1 MTGFKLVEFQ
11 QEAVDR
17 IVERLRDKSGSR
29 RILLADEVGLGK
41 TVVARHVIEKLQGHR
56 GLTVIYICSN
66 GEIAAQNCGKLDPA
80 GGNKVERVSELAL
93 DAQRGRECRELQL
106 YSFTPGTSLKPSTG
120 KEWERRLILFLLV
133 RAEIGKPN
141 EKAWREFFR
150 CSVNSEKWTAQTRWS
165 ELENEFN
172 NRITVNLQREVNR
185 AWRVARTEDDE
196 SSIKVLRES
205 VESFDANDD
214 GARTKRNRLVAQLR
228 VVFQRVILE
237 QLKPDLVI
245 LDEVQRFPEVL
256 EDSEGSEPARSPTLA
271 SVLFKK
277 GVPVLILSATPYR
290 SLTMSHEGGD
300 GQESHHEGFTK
311 TLAFLFRP
319 DKVVPKRIHSNLAK
333 FRAKLAALDSAS
345 LVSQDSDLLKF
356 KRDLERDLTKVICRT
371 ERNWYVL
378 DRCKGVETSASTARS
393 QPSPAELEEYFRLHK
408 ALPHSSSWQISEYW
422 KSAPSLLTFLDRDYV
437 LFKELKSE
445 TRRVPGKLLTA
456 PKQIGSL
463 QNRTDRIARVME
475 TALGPEG
482 TPPRLW
488 TCPTLRYYE
497 DKFFG
502 DTPPSKVLVFS
513 GWRFVPKTVAIITS
527 QGAITRLPGKVHGKM
542 SSPLSF
548 KKKIS
553 FFVFDV
559 CFPSPVLAEIGAL
572 AYERCRNEKRRDAR
586 DVVDAAV
593 EELKKRFKVKDACVK
608 VIKHESGSPWDVAM
622 RLERDSGSDVVE
634 ALGVW
639 VKNDLGEAVRRAHV
653 QRIEAWV
660 DAGEPELK
668 ISERRLKQLA
678 HIASFSPAN
687 CVLRAF
693 QSVYGKKE
701 TDDAYPSIV
710 QLCLGPLRHYF
721 NRPPVQ
727 HVINE
732 RHSVLW
738 SKSRRKAGY
747 AERVIAY
754 SADGHFQ
761 AVLDEFL
768 HFHHRGTN
776 ASIEDSITRFG
787 SIWELHGG
795 RAFTNYSQDARGSM
809 VQVAR
814 KQHGH
819 ATHFG
824 LAFGDDVVKSGSSGE
839 EEKKARKSVVREAFN
854 SPFWPFV
861 LATTSVGQEGLD
873 FHLYCKDVFH
883 WNLPSNPVDLE
894 QREGRIHRCD
904 CLAVRQSIARNSEV
918 AGRGMDDTWTEVFN
932 IVKGDKNQKYM
943 HGMFPH
949 WVYEC
954 KESVKIRR
962 HTSFFNL
969 SSDKAKYNRLVSDLQ
984 LYRLAFGQP
993 NQEEL
998 LRTLQ
1003 GSVGGEPDESN
1014 TRRLASYMLNL
1025 SPIGHQFAINHARKE
1040 AKKLIEVM
1048 NGSDGLE
1055 KLLKEVRNIR
1065 KKWKGEL
1072 SVVSEE
1078 LDKLVQIVKSAMAPS
1093 TLQPSGLLEA
1103 VAALE
1108 YLRNPYDKVFDAHV
1122 EGGFADDIEVVRNA
1136 WTKIPGIRKGRRATR

>member
-93 DAQRGRECRELQL
+93 DAQRGREYRELQL

-133 RAEIGKPN
+133 RAEIGKAN
-141 EKAWREFFR
+141 KKALREFFR

-196 SSIKVLRES
+196 SAIKVLRES

-256 EDSEGSEPARSPTLA
+256 EDSEGSEPAQSPTLA

-437 LFKELKSE
+437 LFKELNSE

-559 CFPSPVLAEIGAL
+559 CFPSLVLAEIGAL

-586 DVVDAAV
+586 DVVDA
-593 EELKKRFKVKDACVK
+593 
-608 VIKHESGSPWDVAM
+608 
-622 RLERDSGSDVVE
+622 
-634 ALGVW
+634 
-639 VKNDLGEAVRRAHV
+639 VRRAHV
-653 QRIEAWV
+653 DRIKAWV

-824 LAFGDDVVKSGSSGE
+824 LAFGDDVVKSGPSGE

-1065 KKWKGEL
+1065 KKWKVEL